1 MPANR
6 ISASLSPTEQQ
17 DIMSAIATISKQ
29 LSFLV
34 DLGPEERRAMTKLG
48 DRNRLTIKFAFSAQA
63 RTFGVLRFR

>member
-29 LSFLV
+29 FSFLV

-48 DRNRLTIKFAFSAQA
+48 DRNRLTIKFAFSTQA

>member
-48 DRNRLTIKFAFSAQA
+48 DRNRLIDH
-63 RTFGVLRFR
+63 

>member
-1 MPANR
+1 
-6 ISASLSPTEQQ
+6 
-17 DIMSAIATISKQ
+17 MSTIATISKQ

-48 DRNRLTIKFAFSAQA
+48 DRNRLTIKFAFSTQA

>member
-6 ISASLSPTEQQ
+6 ISASLCQTEQQ

-48 DRNRLTIKFAFSAQA
+48 DRNRLTIKFAFSTQA